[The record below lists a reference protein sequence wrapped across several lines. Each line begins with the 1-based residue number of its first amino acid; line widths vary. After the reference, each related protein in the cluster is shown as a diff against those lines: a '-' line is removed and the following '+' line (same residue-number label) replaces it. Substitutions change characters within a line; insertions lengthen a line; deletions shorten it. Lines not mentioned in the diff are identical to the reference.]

1 MLPESGQSVQFSLT
15 APAQTVETT
24 AELDLAVT
32 LGAVPPHPLNILY
45 VVDVSGSTSNR
56 FDGAAV
62 GDRNGDGIANTILDA
77 EIASLSNLTERV
89 KALGFSPDDVS
100 ITLVPFNG
108 AAGPPQT
115 FALSDAGIAEALSNL
130 ASGGDTNFEAALQAA
145 AGRLEILD
153 PGHNER
159 NVLYFLSDGNADS
172 SVSDELAT
180 LENELHTTISAVGV
194 GSPVRLDLLDAI
206 DNTGG
211 AIALRNQGGLEIGP
225 VGEPVQSGD
234 VTDVDVFING
244 LLLAD
249 VGIEDLVPSAD
260 GFRLSVPAANLQPFT
275 GDHNSIVA
283 TITLT
288 GGVTLTASLDVQGA
302 LPRSTDFDF

>member
-1 MLPESGQSVQFSLT
+1 MTQPGVLPESGQSVQFSLT

-24 AELDLAVT
+24 AELNLAVT

-115 FALSDAGIAEALSNL
+115 
-130 ASGGDTNFEAALQAA
+130 
-145 AGRLEILD
+145 
-153 PGHNER
+153 
-159 NVLYFLSDGNADS
+159 
-172 SVSDELAT
+172 
-180 LENELHTTISAVGV
+180 
-194 GSPVRLDLLDAI
+194 
-206 DNTGG
+206 
-211 AIALRNQGGLEIGP
+211 LRSQ
-225 VGEPVQSGD
+225 
-234 VTDVDVFING
+234 
-244 LLLAD
+244 
-249 VGIEDLVPSAD
+249 
-260 GFRLSVPAANLQPFT
+260 
-275 GDHNSIVA
+275 
-283 TITLT
+283 
-288 GGVTLTASLDVQGA
+288 
-302 LPRSTDFDF
+302 